1 MGLTNPYQIVFI
13 LIFFLITGCG
23 GVKEIS
29 TYKVETIPPHSV
41 DTVHTIQTDTVLI
54 VKEVIKPKWLVKREV
69 KLKEKEVKLKDKEI
83 KSQTKIAI
91 SDNKRDVKIAKSN
104 NKTEIKSKKLNNKL
118 EVKVKGLE
126 VKEKK
131 SDNKAKRKRRTWY
144 IWLIVGFLTR
154 EIIRIIITFLK

>member
-1 MGLTNPYQIVFI
+1 MKTKRINLKLLIF
-13 LIFFLITGCG
+13 IFFLITGCG

-29 TYKVETIPPHSV
+29 TYKIEPNPPHSV
-41 DTVHTIQTDTVLI
+41 DTVHTIQTDTVLL

-91 SDNKRDVKIAKSN
+91 SDNKRDVEIAKSN
-104 NKTEIKSKKLNNKL
+104 NKAEVKSKKLDNKL
-118 EVKVKGLE
+118 EVKV
-126 VKEKK
+126 KK
-131 SDNKAKRKRRTWY
+131 SDNKAKRKRSSWY
-144 IWLIVGFLTR
+144 IWLIVGILTR